1 MHAQTDTDAA
11 REFADIVGESQL
23 LTGER
28 IGPDY
33 HHDEALVGE
42 PVAPR
47 FVARPQTAE
56 QVAALLAAA
65 TRAQMPVTARGSGT
79 GLSAAARPCPNGL
92 LISFE
97 RMNQILEIDADNQ
110 VAVVEP
116 GVTLADLD
124 TATAAEGLVYTVFPG
139 ELSAS
144 VGGNVGTNAGGMR
157 AVKYGVTQLAQLGG
171 PRCELG
177 SRH

>member
-1 MHAQTDTDAA
+1 MRAPTDTDTA

-33 HHDEALVGE
+33 HHDEALIGE

-65 TRAQMPVTARGSGT
+65 TQAQIPVTARGSGT
-79 GLSAAARPCPNGL
+79 GLSAAARPCPDGL
-92 LISFE
+92 LISPTT
-97 RMNQILEIDADNQ
+97 RSRSCS
-110 VAVVEP
+110 P
-116 GVTLADLD
+116 GPPWPTSTLPPPQKGWC
-124 TATAAEGLVYTVFPG
+124 TPSFP
-139 ELSAS
+139 AS
-144 VGGNVGTNAGGMR
+144 
-157 AVKYGVTQLAQLGG
+157 
-171 PRCELG
+171 
-177 SRH
+177 

>member
-1 MHAQTDTDAA
+1 MLPSVKDTVSPPNRAYRGTRTEVRA
-11 REFADIVGESQL
+11 CTHRPTPTPREFADIVGESQL

-65 TRAQMPVTARGSGT
+65 TRAQMPVTTRGSGT

-92 LISFE
+92 PISFE
-97 RMNQILEIDADNQ
+97 RMNAAASRLVDCDVRVCNRFAWSLRSC
-110 VAVVEP
+110 VVTHNP
-116 GVTLADLD
+116 
-124 TATAAEGLVYTVFPG
+124 
-139 ELSAS
+139 LSRVRVPPA
-144 VGGNVGTNAGGMR
+144 
-157 AVKYGVTQLAQLGG
+157 LL
-171 PRCELG
+171 
-177 SRH
+177 

>member
-56 QVAALLAAA
+56 QAAALLAAA
-65 TRAQMPVTARGSGT
+65 TRAQMPVTARGSAT

-97 RMNQILEIDADNQ
+97 RMNAG
-110 VAVVEP
+110 AR
-116 GVTLADLD
+116 TLL
-124 TATAAEGLVYTVFPG
+124 
-139 ELSAS
+139 
-144 VGGNVGTNAGGMR
+144 M
-157 AVKYGVTQLAQLGG
+157 
-171 PRCELG
+171 
-177 SRH
+177 

>member
-1 MHAQTDTDAA
+1 MHAQTDTHAA

-28 IGPDY
+28 TGPDY

-65 TRAQMPVTARGSGT
+65 TRAQMPVTLIRAGTRTFIRVPGTSTNDPARG
-79 GLSAAARPCPNGL
+79 
-92 LISFE
+92 
-97 RMNQILEIDADNQ
+97 Q
-110 VAVVEP
+110 VSSCEASRGGE
-116 GVTLADLD
+116 G
-124 TATAAEGLVYTVFPG
+124 ATSINMPP
-139 ELSAS
+139 S
-144 VGGNVGTNAGGMR
+144 
-157 AVKYGVTQLAQLGG
+157 LGG
-171 PRCELG
+171 SSHAIQLTLRNPWNQSWPARSAG
-177 SRH
+177 SRRDIPSTALRIPI

>member
-1 MHAQTDTDAA
+1 MHASIGKRHCLARESGASRHENRGEGMHAQTDTDAA

-65 TRAQMPVTARGSGT
+65 TRAQMPVTG
-79 GLSAAARPCPNGL
+79 RP
-92 LISFE
+92 
-97 RMNQILEIDADNQ
+97 R
-110 VAVVEP
+110 
-116 GVTLADLD
+116 
-124 TATAAEGLVYTVFPG
+124 
-139 ELSAS
+139 
-144 VGGNVGTNAGGMR
+144 
-157 AVKYGVTQLAQLGG
+157 
-171 PRCELG
+171 
-177 SRH
+177 

>member
-65 TRAQMPVTARGSGT
+65 TRAQMPVTARREPACRRPRGPARTACSSRSSG
-79 GLSAAARPCPNGL
+79 
-92 LISFE
+92 
-97 RMNQILEIDADNQ
+97 
-110 VAVVEP
+110 
-116 GVTLADLD
+116 
-124 TATAAEGLVYTVFPG
+124 
-139 ELSAS
+139 
-144 VGGNVGTNAGGMR
+144 
-157 AVKYGVTQLAQLGG
+157 
-171 PRCELG
+171 
-177 SRH
+177 